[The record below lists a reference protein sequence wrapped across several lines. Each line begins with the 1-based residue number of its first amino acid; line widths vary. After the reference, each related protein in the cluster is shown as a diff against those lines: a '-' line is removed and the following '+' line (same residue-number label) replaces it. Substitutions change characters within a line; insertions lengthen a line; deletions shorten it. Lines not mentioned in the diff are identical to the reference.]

1 MKMLKAAI
9 QTGKVL
15 VLDIR
20 FYDGHRMVRY
30 PAAIGWCGKS
40 PLWTDTGWPSTPGHA
55 FHRFR
60 GKLTG
65 RGPWTLVPA
74 DASVVARIAIRDLV
88 RGEQPATDEFL
99 IWRDY
104 RATPEGQPYDSA
116 AARKA
121 AASPLTA

>member
-1 MKMLKAAI
+1 MKTLKAAI
-9 QTGKVL
+9 QAGKVL

-20 FYDGHRMVRY
+20 FNDGHQMVRY

-40 PLWTDTGWPSTPGHA
+40 LHWTDTGWPSTPAHA

-65 RGPWTLVPA
+65 RGLWTLIPA
-74 DASVVARIAIRDLV
+74 DTSVVARIVIRDLV

-121 AASPLTA
+121 APLPLTA